1 MIGNVLDNLNNA
13 KNLKAEQTF
22 DQQMDSITA
31 EAQEQSTLYGDIEK
45 AGGTVLGLTVGAKTL
60 YDGYKK
66 IKDKIN
72 KMKKGKKS
80 DDDDEDEGDEIEDNE
95 GDSDF
100 MDALKNDD
108 FDTMRE
114 SIAKN
119 KEPDFELDDD
129 FNDEDGVQMTTFKS
143 NQPDLTEPEDNTD
156 FQPSDD
162 LGEIETEVEPEE
174 SNFFSSFFDNPTDLL
189 SGLKSSASDALDSA
203 TSQGMDAISNVQ
215 SSASSALDS
224 VTSQGSSALDSITS
238 QGTSALD
245 SVTSQGTSAL
255 DSITSQGTSALDDL
269 TNTVSSAADTA
280 GDVAG
285 DIAATAADT
294 AAETGLETAGAIA
307 EAAGPET
314 FGVGDILGLI
324 LQGVGL
330 AVGAGTTVAGVVGS
344 DNAENKQE
352 TDESAATTSEKQ
364 AMALPANVAGK
375 FAMGV
380 QSQVQKI
387 NQ

>member
-22 DQQMDSITA
+22 DQQMDAITA

-80 DDDDEDEGDEIEDNE
+80 DDDDGDEGDEIEDNE

-129 FNDEDGVQMTTFKS
+129 FDDEDGLQMTTFKS
-143 NQPDLTEPEDNTD
+143 NQPDLSEPEDNTD

-215 SSASSALDS
+215 SSASN
-224 VTSQGSSALDSITS
+224 
-238 QGTSALD
+238 ALD

-255 DSITSQGTSALDDL
+255 DSITSQGSSALDDL
-269 TNTVSSAADTA
+269 TNTVSGAADTA

-314 FGVGDILGLI
+314 LGIGDVLGLI

-330 AVGAGTTVAGVVGS
+330 AIGASTTIAGVVGS

-364 AMALPANVAGK
+364 AMALPADVAGK

-380 QSQVQKI
+380 QSQAQKI